1 MKKLILF
8 FFLLA
13 NLSVFA
19 HPWKINNYIIVDTDG
34 GIDDY
39 RALCL
44 LLSAPDVRVLAVTAS
59 SGVLSAE
66 NTAVK
71 VKALFN
77 SFHHEGILIAVNS
90 YTKGLGENC
99 QTATN
104 FSWGDDDS
112 VNSSEFISIDSLA
125 NYLSVEC
132 KNKIDFINLGS
143 LSTASYLIS
152 SNTSFS
158 GLINR
163 IIWSNDAVF
172 PPQGFNYENDTTAV
186 FLLIRL
192 NIPIHIIQGEGEYSD
207 NYIRT
212 IESFIE
218 LPAQR
223 MCRSFTNDVLKSPF
237 GHRMFD
243 EMVAVYLHY
252 PEKYLKDSTGGFIF
266 YRMNTDFKEE
276 TNNYIINILKENN
289 TYLNQIINKLPID
302 TSFYKQ
308 DVRTLMKEIIA
319 KHGVIEWN
327 TAVTTFELHRH
338 IGTYALIG
346 AKMGIRAL
354 EYFGA
359 GIDEITICSYAGYKP
374 PLSCMN
380 DGLQVSTGATLGHG
394 LIKVVKDNPIPTAD
408 FSYMGRTIRIKLK
421 DDVSEKISKEI
432 KELVGKY
439 GLDNDKYWNTVRES
453 AINYWLCLN
462 RYEIFEINEINE

>member
-8 FFLLA
+8 FLFITY
-13 NLSVFA
+13 LSAFA
-19 HPWKINNYIIVDTDG
+19 HPWKAINYVIVDTDG

-39 RALCL
+39 RTLCL

-66 NTAVK
+66 STAVK
-71 VKALFN
+71 VKALLN
-77 SFHHEGILIAVNS
+77 SLHHEGILIAVNS

-104 FSWGDDDS
+104 FSWGDENY

-125 NYLSVEC
+125 NHLSIEC

-143 LSTASYLIS
+143 LSNANYLL
-152 SNTSFS
+152 SNCKLA
-158 GLINR
+158 GHLNR
-163 IIWSNDAVF
+163 IIWSSYAVF
-172 PPQGFNYENDTTAV
+172 PLRGFNYENDTSAV
-186 FLLIRL
+186 FSLTRL

-223 MCRSFTNDVLKSPF
+223 MCRSFTDDILNSPF

-276 TNNYIINILKENN
+276 TNNYIMNILNENN
-289 TYLNQIINKLPID
+289 TYPNQIINKLPLD
-302 TSFYKQ
+302 TSFYKP

-327 TAVTTFELHRH
+327 AAVTTFELHRH
-338 IGTYALIG
+338 IGMYALIG
-346 AKMGIRAL
+346 VKMGIRAL

-359 GIDEITICSYAGYKP
+359 GIDELRVCSYTGLKP

-380 DGLQVSTGATLGHG
+380 DGIQVSTGATLGHG
-394 LIKVVKDNPIPTAD
+394 LIKVVGDNPMTSAD
-408 FSYMGRTIRIKLK
+408 FTYMDRTIRIKLK
-421 DDVSEKISKEI
+421 NELSIKISKEI
-432 KELVGKY
+432 KELVEKY
-439 GLDNDKYWNTVRES
+439 GLSNDEYWNSIRER
-453 AINYWLCLN
+453 AIYYWLSLD
-462 RYEIFEINEINE
+462 RHEIFDISSEIH